1 MVQIVKKLGFF
12 KRRKFKQILN
22 TSKSGLTILLKPN
35 PTVDSLA
42 SAYAFTKIAEY
53 FHINAKCYFSGT
65 THHKGLLNIMGQNV
79 EPLPDVITDEL
90 SRTVALIDVVPSEL
104 PEELS
109 GIIGM
114 PDLIISHSKVAT
126 KDIQCRYKDIRENIE
141 TTSTLMVQYMRR
153 MKVPMDSTV
162 ATVLMFAIRDRTKTF
177 LTNVNLNGLEAYHY
191 VLGYMDN
198 DLLLKLE
205 TPAVKPETFS
215 DLANAINNKHIKGAY
230 LLTNTGYV
238 KDPSTLS
245 KVVKYMLDLE
255 GISTALVFAVN
266 TSNIYVFANSNNIEI
281 NMKQIF
287 RKAFGHCGNI
297 LGGSSYASITIPLG
311 VFCAIT
317 KGKNC
322 DDSKQLMLET
332 ISNSIY
338 NRFLNTIEEGESKLE
353 IN

>member
-1 MVQIVKKLGFF
+1 MKKLGFF
-12 KRRKFKQILN
+12 KRRKFRQILN
-22 TSKSGLTILLKPN
+22 KSKSGLTILLRPD

-42 SAYAFTKIAEY
+42 SAYALTKIAEY
-53 FHINAKCYFSGT
+53 FHVSARCYYIGT
-65 THHKGLLNIMGQNV
+65 AHHKGLLNIVGQNI

-90 SRTVALIDVVPSEL
+90 FMTVALVDVIPSDL
-104 PEELS
+104 PEDLS
-109 GIIGM
+109 ISIGT

-126 KDIQCRYKDIRENIE
+126 KDIKSNYKDIRANIE
-141 TTSTLMVQYMRR
+141 TTSTLMIQYMRR
-153 MKVPMDSTV
+153 HKVPIDSTT
-162 ATVLMFAIRDRTKTF
+162 ATVLLFAIRESTKNF
-177 LTNVNLNGLEAYHY
+177 LINVNLNGLEAYHFI
-191 VLGYMDN
+191 LGYIDN

-205 TPAVKPETFS
+205 KPDVKPETFS

-266 TSNIYVFANSNNIEI
+266 TSNIYVYANSDNIEI

-297 LGGSSYASITIPLG
+297 LGGSSYASISIPLG

-317 KGKNC
+317 KGDNC
-322 DDSKQLMLET
+322 KESKQLMLET

-338 NRFLNTIEEGESKLE
+338 NRFLNTIEEGESKLGNE
-353 IN
+353 